1 MTITVLRMAA
11 QVASTTRIGTAERER
26 AAADLA
32 EHLSA
37 GRLTTEEFDERVQQA
52 YAART
57 AAELAPL
64 FRDLPELHP
73 AAPKRRIDRRPLLI
87 LGLVAAT
94 IAWVAFLHVP
104 PFFLFPLVWFLL
116 AGRRFGRS
124 RGPRFSGGSRFV
136 GPRY

>member
-1 MTITVLRMAA
+1 MTITVLRMPG
-11 QVASTTRIGTAERER
+11 QVALTIRIGTTERER
-26 AAADLA
+26 AAADLG

-57 AAELAPL
+57 AAELTPL

-104 PFFLFPLVWFLL
+104 PFFLFPLVWILF
-116 AGRRFGRS
+116 AGRRFGRPG
-124 RGPRFSGGSRFV
+124 GPRISRGSRFV

>member
-1 MTITVLRMAA
+1 MTITVLRMTG
-11 QVASTTRIGTAERER
+11 QVALTTRIGTAEREL

-57 AAELAPL
+57 ATELAPL
-64 FRDLPELHP
+64 FRDLPDLRP
-73 AAPKRRIDRRPLLI
+73 APPKRRIDRRPLLI
-87 LGLVAAT
+87 LGLVVAT

-104 PFFLFPLVWFLL
+104 PFFLFPLVWFHL

-124 RGPRFSGGSRFV
+124 GGPRFRGGSRFV

>member
-1 MTITVLRMAA
+1 MAG
-11 QVASTTRIGTAERER
+11 QLASTIRIGTAERER
-26 AAADLA
+26 AAADLG

-37 GRLTTEEFDERVQQA
+37 GRLSTEEFDERVQQT

-64 FRDLPELHP
+64 FRDLPELRP
-73 AAPKRRIDRRPLLI
+73 APSKRRFDRRPLLI

-124 RGPRFSGGSRFV
+124 GGPRFRGGSRFV